1 MKTRGLSMKNE
12 ENRQAKDRAPRNT
25 NMAAREGRETRRLE
39 VMELSSDGTV
49 ILKPLTE
56 LLSW

>member
-1 MKTRGLSMKNE
+1 MKNE

-39 VMELSSDGTV
+39 VMELSSNGTV